1 MLIKEKLEKLV
12 EDSLRKTKIIDIH
25 THLYPPFFDKFFL
38 RGIDDLLTYHY
49 LVAETLRFIEIDPQ
63 TFYSLLK
70 KEQAEIVWETLFI
83 KRSPLSEAARGV
95 LTILKEYGLD
105 PNSKN
110 LEEYRS
116 FFNSL
121 NPKEHINLV
130 FEKANIDFVVMTND
144 PFDKEEMKFWNKEK
158 DFDSRFK
165 PSLRLDTLVNN
176 WEEAFLFLREMGYE
190 VSYEIDQGNKKEIK
204 KFLEAIYNLMNPL
217 YLAISLPPDYR
228 YPDNSLRNRILEEI
242 IIPFAQEYKL
252 TVALMIGVKR
262 RINPLLRN
270 AGDSL
275 GKADISAVE
284 NLCKRF
290 PEVKFL
296 VTMLSRE
303 NQHELCVTARKFKN
317 LMPFG
322 CWWFLN
328 TPLFVEEITRMR
340 FELLGLS
347 FIPQHSDARV
357 LDQLIYKWKH
367 SIEIIKRILV
377 EKYLGLVEAGWE
389 IKEEDIKRDLNQL
402 FKKNFEEYCLKR

>member
-190 VSYEIDQGNKKEIK
+190 VSYEIDQENKKEIK